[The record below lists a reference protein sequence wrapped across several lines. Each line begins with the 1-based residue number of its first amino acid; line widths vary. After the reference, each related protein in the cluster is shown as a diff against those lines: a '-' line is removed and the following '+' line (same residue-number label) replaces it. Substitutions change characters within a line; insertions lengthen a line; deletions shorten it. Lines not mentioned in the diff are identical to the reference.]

1 MKIYEIEVN
10 LRSVSQ
16 GSFDLYLHCLKV
28 YIKIYYLACFEVL
41 KSNISL
47 EFIQNV
53 LCHDNSAIR
62 LPKTSTHGS
71 RTADSLAFTCIPN
84 LIQECRLFSLEYF
97 REIAN
102 NGKRK
107 VNFSHYSLSAILL
120 DKNKKAASEVEHF
133 SPFKDNFREDRL
145 LF

>member
-1 MKIYEIEVN
+1 MY
-10 LRSVSQ
+10 S
-16 GSFDLYLHCLKV
+16 
-28 YIKIYYLACFEVL
+28 
-41 KSNISL
+41 
-47 EFIQNV
+47 NV

-84 LIQECRLFSLEYF
+84 LIQECLFFSLEYF

-102 NGKRK
+102 KWEKKSKLFTLQFIGHITRQ
-107 VNFSHYSLSAILL
+107 
-120 DKNKKAASEVEHF
+120 NKKAAAEVEHF
-133 SPFKDNFREDRL
+133 SPFKDNFRGDRL